1 LKPDDSPTQ
10 QILDHLVKEKA
21 EADEQIAKLRSW
33 LLRKPDDVEASAMLS
48 FILVVADGDI
58 AGAVNVLEDI
68 VHVKPDDVAAVL
80 VLARYLAIKETLKKA
95 VADFGE
101 RVRRNPQSPGIHA
114 GLGSLLQKRGDFDGA
129 VGEFREAVHL
139 KPDDPDFHM
148 ELSGALVSNGER
160 ESARAESAL
169 ARQLSKPEVEEAA
182 GANLLRALNV
192 ACRSYKSKYN
202 SYPPDLKSLGMP
214 APGAGS
220 SAAAAD
226 LIDPLLAD
234 GHRLGYQFTYKPGN
248 SDSKGTIQTYEIDA
262 RWWGSGLEE
271 RWWLSPKVKQLSID
285 QSGVIK

>member
-1 LKPDDSPTQ
+1 
-10 QILDHLVKEKA
+10 
-21 EADEQIAKLRSW
+21 
-33 LLRKPDDVEASAMLS
+33 
-48 FILVVADGDI
+48 
-58 AGAVNVLEDI
+58 
-68 VHVKPDDVAAVL
+68 
-80 VLARYLAIKETLKKA
+80 
-95 VADFGE
+95 
-101 RVRRNPQSPGIHA
+101 
-114 GLGSLLQKRGDFDGA
+114 LGSLLQKRGDFDGA

-248 SDSKGTIQTYEIDA
+248 SDSKVQSRPMRLTPGGGAADWRNDGGYPPRLNSCPLT
-262 RWWGSGLEE
+262 
-271 RWWLSPKVKQLSID
+271 SPA
-285 QSGVIK
+285 